1 MSGQPSQATVALF
14 VAGDAP
20 RSTAA
25 LRNLSAVLDA
35 TGRRSLRVDVFD
47 VLRDPA
53 KALEFGLL
61 ATPSLCLIPAA
72 GSRRWYVGDL
82 GRADALADWLADSL
96 GAAEGLTPRISG

>member
-1 MSGQPSQATVALF
+1 MSALPAQAVVALF

-25 LRNLSAVLDA
+25 LRNLSAVLGA
-35 TGRRSLRVDVFD
+35 IGRPALRVDVFD

-61 ATPSLCLIPAA
+61 ATPSLCVIPAE
-72 GSRRWYVGDL
+72 GRRRWYVGDL
-82 GRADALADWLADSL
+82 GRADALANWLADSL
-96 GAAEGLTPRISG
+96 GCAPGP